1 MSKIAYLILS
11 FFMMINVTFAHHAN
25 EKYCFDCMH
34 KYKIGDKKNDTY
46 EFEFDLQTTIFVNY
60 RNSIGRTQTK
70 DLSKLVEEQLK
81 DKKTGLVSY
90 ILFENNKI
98 LVDQNRKSKYKRG
111 YYPSHSVGKSLVSL
125 VTGYAVCS
133 GYINHT
139 VFERIDYPT
148 VADTLYENQKLIN
161 LLNMQAGDDA
171 IIGDRIYGKDN
182 PIKGKGPNTNTI
194 PIKKVMKKYFKD
206 KKHLGLEPGLNFNY
220 SALTTNVV
228 MNYVI
233 YKTGD
238 DWEKLLHKVFVEDA
252 KVKNRVYFGKSL
264 EKHKYGN
271 RKSGEYG
278 RYSFYAKRYDYL
290 RIAKLVLDHWNNDTC
305 VGKYLKSMYENR
317 VDRQYDEYSKF
328 RGNHNAA
335 QTYGGQ
341 FLFDPIGIED
351 RIILMMDGFAG
362 QQVVIDFNN
371 NRIITIHSTDR
382 HYDYYNLVY
391 LALGVDGT
399 YTDKNSKPSNA
410 SVLESLDPAKEITQ
424 DNRKKCR
431 EYVNETGFI
440 LKSC

>member
-1 MSKIAYLILS
+1 MSKIVYLILS
-11 FFMMINVTFAHHAN
+11 FLMMINVTFAHHAN

-70 DLSKLVEEQLK
+70 DLSKLVEEQIK

-125 VTGYAVCS
+125 VTGYAVCD

-139 VFERIDYPT
+139 VFDRIDYPT

-171 IIGDRIYGKDN
+171 IIGDRFYAKDN

-194 PIKKVMKKYFKD
+194 PIKKVMKKYFKG

-233 YKTGD
+233 YKTD
-238 DWEKLLHKVFVEDA
+238 DHWEKLLHKVFVEDA
-252 KVKNRVYFGKSL
+252 KVENWVYFGKSL

-290 RIAKLVLDHWNNDTC
+290 RIAKLILDHWNNGTC
-305 VGKYLKSMYENR
+305 VGKYLKTMYENR
-317 VDRQYDEYSKF
+317 VDRQYGEYSKF

-341 FLFDPIGIED
+341 FLFDPIGIEN
-351 RIILMMDGFAG
+351 RPILMMDGFAG
-362 QQVVIDFNN
+362 QQVVIDFDN
-371 NRIITIHSTDR
+371 NRIITAHSTDR
-382 HYDYYNLVY
+382 HYDYYSLIY
-391 LALGVDGT
+391 LQLNPDLF
-399 YTDKNSKPSNA
+399 YKPNNEQDKK
-410 SVLESLDPAKEITQ
+410 
-424 DNRKKCR
+424 KKCR

>member
-1 MSKIAYLILS
+1 
-11 FFMMINVTFAHHAN
+11 MIMEVAFAHHSN

-46 EFEFDLQTTIFVNY
+46 KLEADLQTN
-60 RNSIGRTQTK
+60 
-70 DLSKLVEEQLK
+70 DLSKIVEEQLS

-98 LVDQNRKSKYKRG
+98 LIDQSRKSKYIGG

-125 VTGYAVCS
+125 VTGYAICD
-133 GYINHT
+133 GYVNHT

-171 IIGDRIYGKDN
+171 IIGDRLYGKDN
-182 PIKGKGPNTNTI
+182 PIKGKSPNTNTI
-194 PIKKVMKKYFKD
+194 PIKKVMKKYFKG

-238 DWEKLLHKVFVEDA
+238 DWEELLNKIFVEDA
-252 KVKNRVYFGKSL
+252 KVENRVYFGKSL

-305 VGKYLKSMYENR
+305 VGKYLKTMYENR
-317 VDRQYDEYSKF
+317 VDRQYDDYSKF
-328 RGNHNAA
+328 KGNHNAA

-351 RIILMMDGFAG
+351 RPILMMDGFAG
-362 QQVVIDFNN
+362 QQVVIDFENDK
-371 NRIITIHSTDR
+371 IITVHSTDR
-382 HYDYYNLVY
+382 HYDYYSLIY
-391 LALGVDGT
+391 LQLNPDLF
-399 YTDKNSKPSNA
+399 YKPKN
-410 SVLESLDPAKEITQ
+410 EQ

-431 EYVNETGFI
+431 EYVNQTQFI
-440 LKSC
+440 LRTC